1 MAQTEITE
9 LLNRVR
15 NLEERVQNLTHEN
28 QTLMRENETLRR
40 ENETLKDRLASAE
53 YAVRLAGAASAD
65 SAATNKAAADQSF
78 PWYVPYLE
86 MSCREQAA
94 HVSCRY
100 LH

>member
-1 MAQTEITE
+1 MAQNEIAE
-9 LLNRVR
+9 LLIRVR
-15 NLEERVQNLTHEN
+15 NLEERVQNLTH
-28 QTLMRENETLRR
+28 ENETLRR

-100 LH
+100 SY

>member
-1 MAQTEITE
+1 MAQNEIAE
-9 LLNRVR
+9 LLTRVR
-15 NLEERVQNLTHEN
+15 NLEERVQNLTH
-28 QTLMRENETLRR
+28 ENETLRR

-65 SAATNKAAADQSF
+65 SAATNKAAADQNF

>member
-1 MAQTEITE
+1 MAQTEIAE

-15 NLEERVQNLTHEN
+15 NLEEQLQN
-28 QTLMRENETLRR
+28 LMRENETLRR
-40 ENETLKDRLASAE
+40 ENQTLKERLASAE
-53 YAVRLAGAASAD
+53 YAVQLAGAASAD
-65 SAATNKAAADQSF
+65 SAATNKAAADQNF

-94 HVSCRY
+94 HVSYCY

>member
-1 MAQTEITE
+1 MAQTEIAE
-9 LLNRVR
+9 LLIRVR
-15 NLEERVQNLTHEN
+15 NLEGRVQ
-28 QTLMRENETLRR
+28 TLRR
-40 ENETLKDRLASAE
+40 ENETHKDRLASAE

-65 SAATNKAAADQSF
+65 SAATNKAAADQNF

-86 MSCREQAA
+86 MSCREQTA